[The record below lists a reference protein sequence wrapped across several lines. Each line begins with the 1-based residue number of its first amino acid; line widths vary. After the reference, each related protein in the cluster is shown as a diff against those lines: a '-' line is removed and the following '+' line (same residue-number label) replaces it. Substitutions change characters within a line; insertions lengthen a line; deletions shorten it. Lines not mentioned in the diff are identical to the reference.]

1 MKAFYPNTFA
11 LLLTAVSASAT
22 KFSTEQPSP
31 QAMAEELGIRLPRLP
46 WHLVDLW
53 WQFEEETH
61 DFEKLEVDVTI
72 DRNVSADYNLYVSPV
87 GIAKINGLQF
97 YGGLQTNVNGWVN
110 KKSRTRVHPG
120 PGGIFSR
127 WSHDLK
133 EPIGLSHVRM
143 AEGGLCE
150 SAGYEGQF
158 CSVRRPFSWG
168 AGTYTYSIV
177 KGKSE
182 TLEGK
187 PHTWFLCMVRSHET
201 GVETYV
207 GSLRFEGKSFTFWNR
222 NAAFVEVYATSKI
235 PRSGIPK
242 VKVTFGYPRL
252 NGKQPKLRHAH
263 AYFDSNGSPQCTK
276 SRPAERAIEVEVGP
290 MFRPKKTGVIWQ
302 RLLLGN

>member
-1 MKAFYPNTFA
+1 MNRVQLMKAFYPNTFA

-97 YGGLQTNVNGWVN
+97 YGGLQTNVNGWVS
-110 KKSRTRVHPG
+110 KKSRSRVHPG
-120 PGGIFSR
+120 SGGIFSR

-158 CSVRRPFSWG
+158 CSVRRPFFWG

-207 GSLRFEGKSFTFWNR
+207 GSLRFEGKSFTFWIISFISEPASR
-222 NAAFVEVYATSKI
+222 SFLNAPASSSSSFCFSIYSRSVSVIGVQPVEPMKI
-235 PRSGIPK
+235 P
-242 VKVTFGYPRL
+242 VT
-252 NGKQPKLRHAH
+252 KT
-263 AYFDSNGSPQCTK
+263 PQ
-276 SRPAERAIEVEVGP
+276 SSHFSI
-290 MFRPKKTGVIWQ
+290 FS
-302 RLLLGN
+302 LLLTSISRTF